1 MAYEYDNSV
10 FLSYEQKNCQPPR
23 KAANPNNFN
32 MVAFSSCLVLP
43 LFSYKQVYDINI
55 IPADKKME
63 S

>member
-1 MAYEYDNSV
+1 
-10 FLSYEQKNCQPPR
+10 
-23 KAANPNNFN
+23 
-32 MVAFSSCLVLP
+32 LVLP